1 MNMSKSIISA
11 REDFPILQAK
21 VHEHDLVYLDNAATT
36 QKPQVVIDAI
46 TNYYKTINSNIH
58 RGNHTLSMLATEAHE
73 KARQN
78 IANYINV
85 AHPYEVIFTRGTTES
100 INLVAFSFGE
110 AFVKPGDE
118 IIVSQLEHH
127 SNFVP
132 WQLMCQR
139 KGGVLKMIPF
149 DDNGD
154 LDLAVFK
161 EMLSERTR
169 LVAVNHISNSLGTI
183 NPLPDIIAMAHAAG
197 AAVLVDAAQSIH
209 HIEHDVRALDAD
221 FYAFSSH
228 KMYGPTGIGVLY
240 GKESW
245 LEKLPPYQSGGEMID
260 SVSLEHTT
268 YNQLPF
274 KFEAGTPHIEGPI
287 GLSTAIDY
295 LKEFDSLQLRAYEE
309 DLLDYGVERLTS
321 IPGLTLYGNP
331 KKRSSILP
339 FNIQGIQHYDLGSL
353 LDAFGIAVRTGQ
365 HCTQPIMDRLGI
377 PGNVRASL
385 ALYNSKA
392 DIDALIDGIMR
403 ARKILRK

>member
-1 MNMSKSIISA
+1 MSKSIISA

-78 IANYINV
+78 IANYINA

-118 IIVSQLEHH
+118 IIISQLEHH

-197 AAVLVDAAQSIH
+197 AAVLVDAAQSVH